1 MMKLLLGMLIL
12 AFGSEEIKSEVLF
25 TIERNK
31 NANVVVYEALVKN
44 GAIYDDEPIRAY
56 WHIPSGKEKR
66 EDLSFFEKRMA
77 YGWDVE
83 KIEKRDAY
91 KFYINACSERT
102 IIIEIVSGIPRASMM
117 IDGKRSYLQKIYI
130 FVDESKV
137 IPEVQYVDIIGVT
150 VYEGNQVKERM
161 KP

>member
-1 MMKLLLGMLIL
+1 MIGFLLSLLMLVL
-12 AFGSEEIKSEVLF
+12 QTEEINSEVMF

-31 NANVVVYEALVKN
+31 NSNVVVYEALVKN
-44 GAIYDDEPIRAY
+44 GAIYDDEPVRAY
-56 WHIPSGKEKR
+56 WHIPGTKDKR

-77 YGWDVE
+77 YGWNVE

-102 IIIEIVSGIPRASMM
+102 IVIEMVGGIPRATMT
-117 IDGKRSYLQKIYI
+117 IQGKRSYLQKVYI
-130 FVDESKV
+130 FADESKV
-137 IPEVQYVDIIGVT
+137 IPDVQYVDIIGVT
-150 VYEGNQVKERM
+150 VYEGKQIKERM